1 MSSGDMINTMPNP
14 DRITK
19 VLQLNLFRHLDG
31 YLEPEI
37 LSENQ
42 HLHQDL
48 QVHPCI
54 SQFEIGCQI
63 VK

>member
-1 MSSGDMINTMPNP
+1 MGSGDMINTMLNP

-42 HLHQDL
+42 HVRQDL
-48 QVHPCI
+48 QIHPCI
-54 SQFEIGCQI
+54 
-63 VK
+63 